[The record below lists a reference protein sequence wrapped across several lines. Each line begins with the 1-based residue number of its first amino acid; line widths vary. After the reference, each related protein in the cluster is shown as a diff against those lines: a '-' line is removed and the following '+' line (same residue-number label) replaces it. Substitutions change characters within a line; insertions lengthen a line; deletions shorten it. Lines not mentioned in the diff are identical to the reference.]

1 MQRDFPDSEAGTS
14 RGHFATSSAQA
25 QPVRQSSEPLS
36 PATTSDLVSTKKLG
50 LMHRLLAK
58 AKAHKGDLH
67 KSSSH
72 NLEPQQDQAD
82 LFRKSDTRHVQIA
95 EESKENYPAH
105 PILPHPSAQ
114 QQQDRSFMSSSLPTT
129 PAGESAVP
137 SIARRSVVSE
147 DHHLKA
153 FESSAPGHLAL
164 SIAPQLSEVKG
175 LELLDALEEGALMRL
190 RREHMGRSST
200 GMGKNAHVRCVAEG
214 FQARLLFDGQGL
226 TSLLKQA
233 HLTDRNQGVH
243 KAVIEYVEVM
253 EGAWHRRKSIEV
265 HTNLGLLSLLPAD
278 AVTYA
283 TWIIGLNTALTAVE
297 LHRGDGIHP
306 LRPARKLPLSLK
318 LKIFDPSMALVQE
331 EPDV

>member
-1 MQRDFPDSEAGTS
+1 MQRFATTCRSPVLLSLVAITSPLLRFRDEIQACSSMWAALCRDFHDSEAGTS
-14 RGHFATSSAQA
+14 RGHFATSSTQA

-58 AKAHKGDLH
+58 AKAHKGDPH

-105 PILPHPSAQ
+105 PILPQPSAQ

-175 LELLDALEEGALMRL
+175 RLSNLLIWEILAHIFWTFHPYALKCK
-190 RREHMGRSST
+190 S
-200 GMGKNAHVRCVAEG
+200 N
-214 FQARLLFDGQGL
+214 
-226 TSLLKQA
+226 TSA
-233 HLTDRNQGVH
+233 SR
-243 KAVIEYVEVM
+243 
-253 EGAWHRRKSIEV
+253 
-265 HTNLGLLSLLPAD
+265 
-278 AVTYA
+278 
-283 TWIIGLNTALTAVE
+283 
-297 LHRGDGIHP
+297 
-306 LRPARKLPLSLK
+306 
-318 LKIFDPSMALVQE
+318 
-331 EPDV
+331 